1 MNSKLSPAESTV
13 LSHLKELTPNQ
24 MNAFVKAMDN
34 PYFFLIAFRLAV
46 ADERNSDLIF
56 RFARGLTST

>member
-1 MNSKLSPAESTV
+1 MNSKLSTAESTV

-46 ADERNSDLIF
+46 ADERSSRLVH
-56 RFARGLTST
+56 RFADSLIST